1 MARLGRNLVRAAAR
15 PGLSI
20 LAGDDH
26 YALPS
31 GKLANPDALQ
41 LIGPGATLD
50 LDVLNDEIADGPSR
64 RQRTHLLLAA
74 ILEHLEREPAG
85 VAGLLEHVDA
95 EVEPTAEDARQ
106 RDNSIGR
113 GQARTVQS

>member
-1 MARLGRNLVRAAAR
+1 MALLGRNLERAAAR

-31 GKLANPDALQ
+31 GTLANPDALL

-50 LDVLNDEIADGPSR
+50 LDVLNDEMATNLR
-64 RQRTHLLLAA
+64 RHRVRDSSD
-74 ILEHLEREPAG
+74 ENG
-85 VAGLLEHVDA
+85 VLDHG
-95 EVEPTAEDARQ
+95 
-106 RDNSIGR
+106 
-113 GQARTVQS
+113 